1 MRSPRRWAA
10 AVELDFWVSTSWIH
24 MKPIRGRW
32 FEKCFQMTIQKRLE
46 KKRSIFEE
54 FLHEIEPIQ
63 RMKRKTVGG
72 KKFMKV
78 FFFLLCETIWRCHLL
93 KKIIDV
99 ENSFS
104 NINRKKLMDKILYI
118 SLCNYICFRVHSE
131 EIFVRQN
138 TMKEII

>member
-63 RMKRKTVGG
+63 RMKRETVGG

-78 FFFLLCETIWRCHLL
+78 FSSCYVKPYGDATFW
-93 KKIIDV
+93 
-99 ENSFS
+99 
-104 NINRKKLMDKILYI
+104 KKLSTWKIHSRIWIGRNWWIRFCTFLSVTTFVFEYTQKK
-118 SLCNYICFRVHSE
+118 SLSVKA
-131 EIFVRQN
+131 QW
-138 TMKEII
+138 KK